1 MTAGIIVITGGAGI
15 RITAVMCRAAIIA
28 VVIPDTTTATTMA
41 DLGGVIAVTG
51 ITIGTV
57 TVDAMTDGVAVIV
70 DGMTAGA
77 AGAADVM
84 TGGAAGVTA
93 GMTDIAD
100 VIAIAAVTKSGE
112 QLQGRLHSRPFSF
125 AVEVGAQA
133 DDLVVGAKRNALDRG
148 IGFTLGENARVD
160 ALRRARGGEQ
170 A

>member
-70 DGMTAGA
+70 DG
-77 AGAADVM
+77 M

-160 ALRRARGGEQ
+160 ALRCARGGEQ

>member
-70 DGMTAGA
+70 DG
-77 AGAADVM
+77 M